1 MQAHCVPPCAEDKI
15 GIMLYRYMITNI
27 ATLNGVDILMTL
39 LFRLLGMAAPC
50 DPATVGVSNLM
61 QTALRCRRHHGMQ
74 GTSGAALCVD
84 VQPHGHHCATQL
96 ACKRLAAFHG

>member
-50 DPATVGVSNLM
+50 DPATVGLSNIM
-61 QTALRCRRHHGMQ
+61 QTALRCRRLHGMQ
-74 GTSGAALCVD
+74 GTSGAALCLD
-84 VQPHGHHCATQL
+84 VQPHVHNSATQVP
-96 ACKRLAAFHG
+96 CSFP